1 MLRRIETLIAAIV
14 VISQTM
20 AGASAEELAT
30 KEWQDKAVELAVAE
44 PKVYEA
50 MWSQSISFW
59 VSMDDDGTNR
69 RGFADYI
76 CILLN
81 DAGKPEG
88 EFVAVTIWDRA
99 SMATDSPRQIGKSQC
114 R

>member
-59 VSMDDDGTNR
+59 V
-69 RGFADYI
+69 YPP
-76 CILLN
+76 
-81 DAGKPEG
+81 DASFK
-88 EFVAVTIWDRA
+88 A
-99 SMATDSPRQIGKSQC
+99 
-114 R
+114 